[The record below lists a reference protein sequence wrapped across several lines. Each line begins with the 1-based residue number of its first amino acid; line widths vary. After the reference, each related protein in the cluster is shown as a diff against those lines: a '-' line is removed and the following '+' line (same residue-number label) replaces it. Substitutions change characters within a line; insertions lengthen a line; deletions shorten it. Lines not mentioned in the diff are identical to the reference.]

1 MAAEGISMTIIA
13 KAELA
18 TTEVQTRI
26 RRAGELLADDG
37 GVNAVGILL
46 DPRHKLNSLLDA
58 KAEIE
63 AAVALISATGWPSD
77 RDYDNAGY

>member
-1 MAAEGISMTIIA
+1 MAAEGISMTILA

-18 TTEVQTRI
+18 TSDVQTRI
-26 RRAGELLADDG
+26 RRAGELLEDGG

-46 DPRHKLNSLLDA
+46 DPQKRLSSLLSA

-63 AAVALISATGWPSD
+63 AAAALIAATSWPSNL
-77 RDYDNAGY
+77 DYSNAGY

>member
-1 MAAEGISMTIIA
+1 MAAEGISMTILA

-18 TTEVQTRI
+18 TNDVQTQVK
-26 RRAGELLADDG
+26 RAEELLAG
-37 GVNAVGILL
+37 GSGINALGILHN
-46 DPRHKLNSLLDA
+46 PQEKLLSLYSA

-63 AAVALISATGWPSD
+63 GAISLMTATSWPSN